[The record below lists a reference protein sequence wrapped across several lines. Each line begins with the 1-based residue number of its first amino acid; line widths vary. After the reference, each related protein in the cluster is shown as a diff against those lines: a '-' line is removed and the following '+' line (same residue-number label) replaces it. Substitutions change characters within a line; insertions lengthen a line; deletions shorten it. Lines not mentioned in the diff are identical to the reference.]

1 MTLFC
6 YIVEEYQNAK
16 MYLQSFME
24 ETDNKTDTYYTNV
37 LKYFECLEKGM
48 TLEAISKIIPQ
59 DIIHSFSSAEQVFSE
74 IELPNCPDCNNCS
87 LNKKCKTK
95 SNFILALR
103 IAEAMKEHALI
114 DQSYLNQFISK

>member
-1 MTLFC
+1 MIQNKERIKQLLDAISPERLDEFKETKMQEFLRLEFDDNFYWSDLPLNFFLTLFC

-59 DIIHSFSSAEQVFSE
+59 DIIHSFSSAEQVF
-74 IELPNCPDCNNCS
+74 L
-87 LNKKCKTK
+87 K
-95 SNFILALR
+95 
-103 IAEAMKEHALI
+103 
-114 DQSYLNQFISK
+114 